1 MASLNPLNE
10 TLGLRRAK
18 HLLRRA
24 TFNYTKEQLDSF
36 AAMNATAAV
45 NSIATNP
52 TNILAEPYDPLPNG
66 APDGFWLSSTA
77 HPNTFGGQGRKRS
90 HITAWWWYN
99 AINQVSLKHK
109 LSFFLHTS
117 FTVAKDSGAGLSPF
131 FYDHIRLLDFY
142 ALGNIKTLAKKITL
156 DNAMLDYLDNTQN
169 NKNNPNENYA
179 REYLELFTILKGEQI
194 GEGNYTNYTELDIQQ
209 AAKVFSGF
217 KKKYDRNGDIDPD
230 TNLPIGY
237 LALGQHDTNNKTFSS
252 AFGGHTI
259 TGRSTASGM
268 MEELSDFVEMV
279 FAQPE
284 TAKAYCRKLY
294 RYFVKSSW
302 NDTIETDIIG
312 PLAQQLIANNY
323 EILPVVK
330 TLLSSQHFYDADD
343 GDATDNI
350 IGAIIK
356 SPLQL
361 LSEVCTLF
369 EVSFPDPSTNALRFY
384 NNFYHKFIHN
394 TYYKS
399 AGMEIYNPDSVA
411 GYPAYYQEPSFDRI
425 WFSSNTLI
433 GRYKLIESLIIGRN
447 TIDPNAN
454 IYATLDTVAFV
465 ENKIDPND
473 AKDPNLLVHKIAELL
488 YPESI
493 DTDRTDYFKTFLIE
507 DSDDYYWTGAWLQY
521 INTHNQ
527 ADKTVVKLRLDALI
541 TGMVNA
547 AEFQLM

>member
-1 MASLNPLNE
+1 MASLNPLSG

-18 HLLRRA
+18 HLLRRT
-24 TFNYTKEQLDSF
+24 TFNYTKLQIEAF
-36 AAMNATAAV
+36 ANMTATNAV
-45 NSIATNP
+45 NSLSSNP
-52 TNILAEPYDPLPNG
+52 INKIAEPYDPLPNG
-66 APDGFWLSSTA
+66 NPDGFWLQSTE
-77 HPNTFGGQGRKRS
+77 HPNTFGGQSRKRS

-99 AINQVSLKHK
+99 ALNEVSLKHK
-109 LSFFLHTS
+109 LSFFLHTC
-117 FTVAKDSGAGLSPF
+117 FTVGKDSGVGHSPF

-156 DNAMLDYLDNTQN
+156 DNGMLDYLDNTQN

-230 TNLPIGY
+230 TGIPIGY
-237 LALGQHDTNNKTFSS
+237 LALGQHDTNDKTFSS
-252 AFGGHTI
+252 AFGGQTI
-259 TGRSTASGM
+259 TGRNTASGM
-268 MEELSDFVEMV
+268 MDELDDFVEMV

-294 RYFVKSSW
+294 RYFVKSTW
-302 NDTIETDIIG
+302 DDTVETDIIT
-312 PLAQQLIANNY
+312 PLAQQLIDNNF
-323 EILPVVK
+323 EILPVVT
-330 TLLSSQHFYDADD
+330 TLLSSEHFYDADD

-350 IGAIIK
+350 IGSIIK

-361 LSEVCTLF
+361 LTEVCSMF
-369 EVSFPDPSTNALRFY
+369 EPTIPDPAMDAFRFY
-384 NNFYHKFIHN
+384 VNFYLRFIHN
-394 TYYKS
+394 TYYS
-399 AGMEIYNPDSVA
+399 AAGMEIYNPDSVA

-447 TIDPNAN
+447 TIDNNAN
-454 IYATLDTVAFV
+454 IYATLDTVVFV
-465 ENKIDPND
+465 ETKITN
-473 AKDPNLLVHKIAELL
+473 ASDPNLLVIEIADLL

-493 DTDRTDYFKTFLIE
+493 DEDRKDYFKSFLVE
-507 DSDDYYWTGAWLQY
+507 GFNDYYWTGAWLQY
-521 INTHNQ
+521 INTHSE
-527 ADKTVVKLRLDALI
+527 ADKTTVKTRLDALI
-541 TGMVNA
+541 TAMVNA